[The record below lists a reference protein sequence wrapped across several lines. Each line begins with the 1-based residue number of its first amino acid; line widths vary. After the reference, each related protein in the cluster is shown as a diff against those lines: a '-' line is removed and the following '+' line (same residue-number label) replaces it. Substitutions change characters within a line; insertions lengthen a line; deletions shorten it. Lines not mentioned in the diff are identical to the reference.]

1 MATRIPTLSRNAAV
15 DAIAARFNAGSG
27 PGYVQIRTGAQP
39 ATGNDVASGTLL
51 ATITL
56 SDPAFGAG
64 ATGTVTVDVTPA
76 LTAAAVAT
84 ADAGWFRGY
93 DSDDNPVIDGSVTA
107 TGGGGDMQ
115 LNTIALVTAVDVT
128 ITAWTITMPAS

>member
-1 MATRIPTLSRNAAV
+1 MATRIPTASRNAAADAVV
-15 DAIAARFNAGSG
+15 DRLDAGSAA
-27 PGYVQIRTGAQP
+27 GYVEIRTGSQP

-56 SDPAFGAG
+56 NDPGFGAAASG
-64 ATGTVTVDVTPA
+64 TATADVSPA

-84 ADAGWFRGY
+84 ADAGWFRAY
-93 DSDDNPVIDGSVTA
+93 DSDDNAVIDGSVTA